1 MKEFILQNFNKGTIK
16 SMEVGEK
23 ADGFF
28 HRLITGFP
36 LWKSGINAGELTS
49 AKNDVLYPAF
59 PSLELNSL
67 TLSSTYGKV
76 NSYSYPLT
84 QTDKGNLY
92 VITTEGN
99 VLGIDNSGV
108 ITDFGQPFIIN
119 NIVADMV
126 SFFGKII
133 AVPPN
138 SGTFS
143 YKNED
148 NTGVWSIAG
157 SFTSCRLAE
166 TFASWLLIGDK
177 DGTTN
182 RLRYIKI
189 FNTSFTEQ
197 TPAFDV
203 GQTVEI
209 VDFRNINDT
218 YVAVIAKNAIGGQYS
233 IYVWDGTPGNSY
245 IKSIPL
251 IGDYKGMV
259 KIGSSWFIITN
270 FMGGLNIYE
279 YNGLSIGLKKE
290 ILGVQS
296 QSGNVNSV
304 GKTWATNLGNY
315 IVIPAGITGETPYH
329 LLFYNVVNEELFL
342 SKVSAYDD
350 FSKGLA
356 STWNYSS
363 SYNYLIL
370 FNDTETVVKTILLAT
385 NQSPSYYFGTSPTGQ
400 YQSNWINLDNIQIN
414 DIEIFY
420 DGKPDSGGSI
430 ALTLETKNEYSKT
443 DYASSSIGSITNSDD
458 NHRKIFRSIGKECS
472 KFRITLAITHGGTD
486 AWSGAIKKIIIHYTP
501 TNKVK

>member
-1 MKEFILQNFNKGTIK
+1 MKEFTLQNFNKSTIK
-16 SMEVGEK
+16 SLEVSRESE
-23 ADGFF
+23 GFF

-36 LWKSGINAGELTS
+36 LWKSGISAGELTA
-49 AKNDVLYPAF
+49 AKNDVLYPVF
-59 PSLELNSL
+59 PSLKLNTL

-84 QTDKGNLY
+84 QTNKGDLY

-99 VLGIDNSGV
+99 VLGIDNTGL
-108 ITDFGQPFIIN
+108 ITDFGQPFVID
-119 NIVADMV
+119 NIVVDMV
-126 SFFGKII
+126 SFYGKII

-138 SGTFS
+138 SGAFY
-143 YKNED
+143 YKNEN
-148 NTGVWSIAG
+148 NTGSWTAAG
-157 SFTSCRLAE
+157 TLTSCRLAE

-177 DGTTN
+177 DGTTS

-209 VDFRNINDT
+209 VDFRNINDL
-218 YVAVIAKNAIGGQYS
+218 YVAVIVKNAVGGQYS

-259 KIGSSWFIITN
+259 KIGNSWFILTN
-270 FMGGLNIYE
+270 FMGGINIYE

-290 ILGVQS
+290 ILGVNS
-296 QSGNVNSV
+296 QSGGVNYV
-304 GKTWATNLGNY
+304 GKTWATSLGNY
-315 IVIPAGITGETPYH
+315 IVIPSFITDESSYH
-329 LLFYNVVNEELFL
+329 LLFYNVINDELFL

-350 FSKGLA
+350 ISKGLA
-356 STWNYSS
+356 SVWNYSS

-370 FNDTETVVKTILLAT
+370 FNNTETVVKSILLKV
-385 NQSPSYYFGTSPTGQ
+385 NQSPSYYFGTSLTGQ
-400 YQSNWINLDNIQIN
+400 YQSNWLNFGNIQLN

-420 DGKPDSGGSI
+420 DGKPDSGGSV

-443 DYASSSIGSITNSDD
+443 DYASTSIGSITNSDD
-458 NHRKIFRSIGKECS
+458 SHRKIFRDIGKECN

-486 AWSGAIKKIIIHYTP
+486 NWSGAVKKIIIHYTP
-501 TNKVK
+501 MERIK